1 MKVKFLK
8 IIAII
13 LLLMLVVSS
22 VLPVMAYDAIS
33 EDTSIWYVVDS
44 NTIPSYL
51 QVNGKKYVCT
61 RKTMHQRDGGGPT
74 YTVYCVDHSFEHT
87 MFGAI

>member
-51 QVNGKKYVCT
+51 QVNGKKYVFT
-61 RKTMHQRDGGGPT
+61 NESYNSK
-74 YTVYCVDHSFEHT
+74 
-87 MFGAI
+87 